1 MKCRILEL
9 EKSLEVSVEQRAA
22 ERKGRIRAQQVH
34 LSISVH
40 LRALISV
47 SAPSFFL
54 ALKLVLVCILQEYL
68 FCITDLTGFLFT
80 A

>member
-1 MKCRILEL
+1 MPFQIVLWKWRNSLRKMKCRILEL

-40 LRALISV
+40 LHALISV
-47 SAPSFFL
+47 SASSSSF
-54 ALKLVLVCILQEYL
+54 
-68 FCITDLTGFLFT
+68 
-80 A
+80 